1 MGWGNVIA
9 GVGTAIGALKGGGGG
24 GGGGTTEVDPNL
36 VSIKSANQMGTST
49 GVEKVGTRSASKGR
63 VTGTSTQ
70 KTQDRVRSSE
80 DSVSRTQQTNVGQST
95 ATQNTTNVGQSLGF
109 EAGIMDQLNSLLGG
123 AIGDSGLSEGQ
134 QAINTRLQQLAAE
147 GAGAGFDPNAYAD
160 RVTAAAATR
169 AQGDL
174 ESRINSMQSQVGGT
188 ETGNTMAALLGQRL
202 RTDAATELA
211 GVRASAEAQGQQ
223 IRQQQQGSITDQML
237 GLQGAGSDTLQGL
250 ITALR
255 GAQGTET
262 QVGTSTGTETS
273 RDTTTGTNRT
283 NVDSNSTSTGTST
296 GRTSQN
302 SNESVIGSTT
312 SQSAATNDVFS
323 DEAAIQTDNN
333 DGSSGLFDRI
343 EELFNS
349 AREGDRVAKIASGK
363 PKPKPKK
370 KPATKK

>member
-1 MGWGNVIA
+1 MGFGNVIA
-9 GVGTAIGALKGGGGG
+9 GIGTAIGAFKSSSGGGGSAP
-24 GGGGTTEVDPNL
+24 EPDPNL
-36 VSIKSANQMGTST
+36 VSIQSANQMGTST
-49 GVEKVGTRSASKGR
+49 GVEKTGTRSASKGR

-70 KTQDRVRSSE
+70 KTQDKVRSSE
-80 DSVSRTQQTNVGQST
+80 DSVSRTQQTNVGSVQS
-95 ATQNTTNVGQSLGF
+95 TQNTTNVGQSLGF
-109 EAGIMDQLNSLLGG
+109 EAGIMDQLNALLGG
-123 AIGDSGLSEGQ
+123 AIGDSELGAGQ
-134 QAINTRLQQLAAE
+134 TAINTRLQQLAAE
-147 GAGAGFDPNAYAD
+147 GSGAGFDPNAYAD

-202 RTDAATELA
+202 RTDAATEIA

-223 IRQQQQGSITDQML
+223 IRQQQQQSTTDQML

-262 QVGTSTGTETS
+262 QVGSTTGSQTS
-273 RDTTTGTNRT
+273 RDTTTGTTRT
-283 NVDSNSTSTGTST
+283 NADSVSTSTGTST
-296 GRTSQN
+296 GRTQQN
-302 SNESVIGSTT
+302 SNESVIGSST

-323 DEAAIQTDNN
+323 DQATIQTDNN
-333 DGSSGLFDRI
+333 DNSSGLFDRI

-349 AREGDRVAKIASGK
+349 ARDGTRVAKIASGK
-363 PKPKPKK
+363 PKPKK